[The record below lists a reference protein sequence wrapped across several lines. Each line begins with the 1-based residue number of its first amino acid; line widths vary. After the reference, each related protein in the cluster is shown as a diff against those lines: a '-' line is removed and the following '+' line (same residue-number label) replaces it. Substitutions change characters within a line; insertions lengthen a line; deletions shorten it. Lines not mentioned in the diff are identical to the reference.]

1 MKASVIIPVFNVDK
15 FLSKTLDSV
24 INQTLKEDYEIIV
37 VDDGS
42 VDKSKD
48 IAKDYATKYPNL
60 IKYFEQKNQG
70 SHIAR
75 NAAMKKANG
84 EIFLFLDSDDLF
96 LPKTIEDCVNYLDVR
111 PDCGLVYSDQSEID
125 SEGDFL
131 RERRREGCHRYFGE
145 LIKFCMFAG
154 HVRAT
159 RKKVI
164 EEIGGFDE
172 RLRTAQ
178 DWDLTL
184 KIHERYRV
192 DHIPK
197 ILYKYRV
204 HDYGVTNRQRKN
216 IIDTSKSFLSSFLK
230 RNKIYGDSEV
240 EVKCVNVKG
249 NISYYEHIVNGKT
262 LLPKKLKGVLVD
274 YLST

>member
-1 MKASVIIPVFNVDK
+1 MKASIIIPAFNVEK
-15 FLSKTLDSV
+15 FVSKTLDSA
-24 INQTLKEDYEIIV
+24 INQTFRGDYEIII

-42 VDKSKD
+42 TDRTKD
-48 IAKDYATKYPNL
+48 ISKDYAAKYPNL
-60 IKYFEQKNQG
+60 IRYFEQKNKG

-75 NAAMKKANG
+75 NTAMKKARG

-96 LPKTIEDCVNYLDVR
+96 LSQTLESCVNYLEVR
-111 PDCGLVYSDQSEID
+111 PDCGLVYSNQSEID
-125 SEGDFL
+125 SGGDFL
-131 RERRREGCHRYFGE
+131 GERRREGCHRYFGE

-159 RKKVI
+159 PKKVI

-178 DWDLTL
+178 DWSLTL

-204 HDYGVTNRQRKN
+204 HDYGVTNRQRN
-216 IIDTSKSFLSSFLK
+216 SVVDTSKFFISSFLK
-230 RNKIYGDSEV
+230 RNKVYGDSEV
-240 EVKCVNVKG
+240 EVKCVNVKD

-262 LLPKKLKGVLVD
+262 VLPKKLKKVLVD
-274 YLST
+274 YLSS